1 MLSKENQSKE
11 TSGTSPLECLLSQ
24 YKVDGFDPE
33 AALTKVTEVDANG
46 QPVDREYMKFQ
57 VMLAW
62 FLTKFPEGCLN
73 HTVFQLNE
81 RKAVVTG
88 YIYRNQTDEKPAAV
102 ATCVRYFEESETG
115 KHYVDN
121 AVTAAYRKAL
131 GYLGFDKR
139 VNPKEVTIG
148 LTNGNEVLE
157 EEDFE
162 MIPRPAPMAIPHVV
176 ESVPVAS
183 QPDEPVTAPPEKKTR
198 KRGRPSGKTAK
209 DKIPADDA
217 QDVKA
222 DKGPETSIST
232 GASAAP
238 AGKMPTTYTTEGG
251 LKAATASSL
260 SGGWFTAIPG
270 VNCFDA
276 WEVLLSYLKEQGV
289 KTLVDAFDSD
299 RATNEQVAANIKKL
313 YEIAADYGFK
323 MQPWDWGTEFKGCD
337 DYLLAQK
344 KKKSRRPTP
353 PRGRVTTAN
362 KSL

>member
-148 LTNGNEVLE
+148 L
-157 EEDFE
+157 
-162 MIPRPAPMAIPHVV
+162 IPPK
-176 ESVPVAS
+176 VA
-183 QPDEPVTAPPEKKTR
+183 
-198 KRGRPSGKTAK
+198 
-209 DKIPADDA
+209 
-217 QDVKA
+217 
-222 DKGPETSIST
+222 
-232 GASAAP
+232 
-238 AGKMPTTYTTEGG
+238 
-251 LKAATASSL
+251 
-260 SGGWFTAIPG
+260 
-270 VNCFDA
+270 
-276 WEVLLSYLKEQGV
+276 
-289 KTLVDAFDSD
+289 
-299 RATNEQVAANIKKL
+299 
-313 YEIAADYGFK
+313 
-323 MQPWDWGTEFKGCD
+323 
-337 DYLLAQK
+337 
-344 KKKSRRPTP
+344 
-353 PRGRVTTAN
+353 
-362 KSL
+362 

>member
-217 QDVKA
+217 QDVQA

-238 AGKMPTTYTTEGG
+238 AGKMPTTYEEALKVIIPYGG
-251 LKAATASSL
+251 AKDKTIEEAAQERGKEFIRWWCDKAAVQY
-260 SGGWFTAIPG
+260 PG
-270 VNCFDA
+270 TPFA
-276 WEVLLSYLKEQGV
+276 
-289 KTLVDAFDSD
+289 A
-299 RATNEQVAANIKKL
+299 ATQL
-313 YEIAADYGFK
+313 FC
-323 MQPWDWGTEFKGCD
+323 EFEGC
-337 DYLLAQK
+337 
-344 KKKSRRPTP
+344 
-353 PRGRVTTAN
+353 
-362 KSL
+362 